1 MKHIIF
7 LILLATPVLV
17 SAQSKK
23 DIKNNGIKKCT
34 IYNVSTVNG
43 KEVKKL
49 ETVIKYDDS
58 GREAEEVIYDKK
70 TGKVE
75 KTEVFS
81 YDENG
86 KKSKVTEKDAAGKVV
101 KTSVYKYNDK
111 EFRTEKQILDSSG
124 KLKSKDV
131 YVYE

>member
-1 MKHIIF
+1 MKPLLI
-7 LILLATPVLV
+7 LILLAIPCILT
-17 SAQSKK
+17 AQSKK
-23 DIKNNGIKKCT
+23 DIKNNGIKKCSV
-34 IYNVSTVNG
+34 YNVSVVNG

-49 ETVIKYDDS
+49 ETLIKYDDS
-58 GREAEEVIYDKK
+58 GREVEEVTYDKK

-101 KTSVYKYNDK
+101 KTSVYKYDSR
-111 EFRTEKQILDSSG
+111 EFRVEKQILDGAG
-124 KLKSKDV
+124 KTKSKDV